1 MIMENSEAFKIYRID
16 FKFKRKA
23 GALSA
28 ALNYYRKTK
37 AISVIEI
44 PDLKEINCL
53 CSETQL

>member
-1 MIMENSEAFKIYRID
+1 MENSEAFKIYRID